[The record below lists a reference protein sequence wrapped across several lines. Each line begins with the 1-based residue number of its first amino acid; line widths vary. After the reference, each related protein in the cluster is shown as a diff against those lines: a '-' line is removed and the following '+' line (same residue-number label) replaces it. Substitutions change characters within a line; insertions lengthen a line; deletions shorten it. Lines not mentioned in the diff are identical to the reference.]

1 MTDDVKRICRSW
13 LRLSAIGAI
22 IGFLLAYGLSGPP
35 QDASGLLVAALPI
48 AAVAL
53 AQVVTLYR
61 YRPVSDMAL
70 LWLLVTP
77 LFILVAY
84 VLGMVGFSGWR
95 HVPSYGEYATV
106 LGTMTT
112 PFVLIL
118 GWIQGAILKRWIG
131 RAPFWALITAVGNI
145 VALISVILIGWLLE
159 TSEVMN
165 LVGRDRMMAGA
176 FAPLMLGSPDGRR
189 ASRALVAVGSL
200 PRTSLTPPS
209 GARTYCP

>member
-1 MTDDVKRICRSW
+1 MTDEVKRMCRRW
-13 LRLSAIGAI
+13 LWSSAIGAI
-22 IGFLLAYGLSGPP
+22 IGFLLAYGLSGTP
-35 QDASGLLVAALPI
+35 QGASSFLVAALPI

-61 YRPVSDMAL
+61 HKPASDMAL

-77 LFILVAY
+77 PFILVAY

-131 RAPFWALITAVGNI
+131 RAPFWALIAAVGNI
-145 VALISVILIGWLLE
+145 VALIAVILLAWLFE
-159 TSEVMN
+159 ASGVMN
-165 LVGRDRMMAGA
+165 LPAQDRLMAGV
-176 FAPLMLGSPDGRR
+176 FAPLMFVLS
-189 ASRALVAVGSL
+189 AFQVISLKNVALQEPS
-200 PRTSLTPPS
+200 PRT
-209 GARTYCP
+209 A